1 MLVSLLLSCQK
12 NLILSNM
19 RISPII
25 IDDFYVDSDKVRE
38 MALNEDFT
46 VSGNYPGLRTT
57 PFLSQSIFDIIQK
70 SIEFAGGKITSWENE
85 YTGAFQYTTSRD
97 RSWIH
102 ADETTMWAGVCYLTP
117 NAPLSAGTGLF
128 RHKETGL
135 EFAPKNPDGSYDRE
149 LMKLIYRDSQDMT
162 KWELTDRV
170 ANKFNRLVLYRGDL
184 FHMSLDYFGQD
195 KYDGRLFQ
203 TFFFNSEY

>member
-1 MLVSLLLSCQK
+1 M
-12 NLILSNM
+12 I
-19 RISPII
+19 ISPIV
-25 IDDFYVDSDKVRE
+25 IDDFYVEPHRVRE
-38 MALNEDFT
+38 MALNEDFS
-46 VSGNYPGLRTT
+46 VSGNYPGLRTG
-57 PFLSQSIFDIIQK
+57 PFLSDSIFNIIQSIIK
-70 SIEFAGGKITSWENE
+70 VAGGKILNWSDFD

-102 ADETTMWAGVCYLTP
+102 ADEATMWAGVCYLTP

-135 EFAPKNPDGSYDRE
+135 ESAPKKIDGSYNEE
-149 LMKLIYRDSQDMT
+149 LMNLIYRDSQDMT